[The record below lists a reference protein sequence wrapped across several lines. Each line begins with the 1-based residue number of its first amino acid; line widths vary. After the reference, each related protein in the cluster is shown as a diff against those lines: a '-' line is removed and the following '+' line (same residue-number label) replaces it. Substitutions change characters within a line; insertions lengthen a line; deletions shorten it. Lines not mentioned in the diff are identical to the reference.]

1 MELLY
6 DIKETLRLELTKISI
21 NTVVKGRERH
31 AVIRN
36 PAKSGEREWKGDL
49 MAISIDGDSDGG
61 RNGRVSSERSEC
73 VRVPLSAASSFCGRS
88 SQNNRHITPIHS

>member
-36 PAKSGEREWKGDL
+36 AAKKWREG
-49 MAISIDGDSDGG
+49 MEGGFDGDF
-61 RNGRVSSERSEC
+61 N
-73 VRVPLSAASSFCGRS
+73 
-88 SQNNRHITPIHS
+88 

>member
-1 MELLY
+1 MENIL
-6 DIKETLRLELTKISI
+6 II
-21 NTVVKGRERH
+21 TVVKGRGSH

-36 PAKSGEREWKGDL
+36 AAKKWREGMEWKGDL

-61 RNGRVSSERSEC
+61 TNGRTSKQRKEW
-73 VRVPLSAASSFCGRS
+73 VRVPLAAASSFCGRS